1 MADVDFDTETNSLY
15 LLNNYYQST
24 ASEGAEDFEFVEPMV
39 FDMVIGFQVIQ
50 ILTFK
55 ML

>member
-1 MADVDFDTETNSLY
+1 MAVVDFDTETNSLY

-39 FDMVIGFQVIQ
+39 FDMVIWLRHHIKLPCLF
-50 ILTFK
+50 
-55 ML
+55 